1 LSIFYYNPIHELHWW
16 NEDSYAVFEK
26 SHLLVLV
33 LLVLMYLRNF
43 TLLKL
48 FIDVLYL
55 VEVFS
60 LTNFSN
66 TISMK
71 KTRQSTTLLWKHN
84 LICLII
90 LKE

>member
-1 LSIFYYNPIHELHWW
+1 MSFTGEMKILMLYLRNHIYCM
-16 NEDSYAVFEK
+16 
-26 SHLLVLV
+26 

-66 TISMK
+66 TISIK
-71 KTRQSTTLLWKHN
+71 KTRQSTTLL
-84 LICLII
+84 
-90 LKE
+90 